1 MITIVNAD
9 CRDGLV
15 RLREEIGRGERRAFQ
30 TCVTSPPYFGLRN
43 YGVGGQLGLEDTP
56 EQYVSNLVEVFRLV
70 RDVLRFAYTLWS

>member
-1 MITIVNAD
+1 MITILNAD
-9 CRDGLV
+9 CREALV
-15 RLREEIGRGERRAFQ
+15 RLRDEGKRFQ
-30 TCVTSPPYFGLRN
+30 CVVTSPPYFGLRN